1 MQVKQNSK
9 DEIFFPVNIL
19 EKKRKKKRR
28 EKRDTHGLY
37 KPITITNL
45 PKSRKRILL

>member
-19 EKKRKKKRR
+19 EKKRKKKKER
-28 EKRDTHGLY
+28 EEGYTWV
-37 KPITITNL
+37 IQAQ
-45 PKSRKRILL
+45 